1 MSTPCAFFSKGIQ
14 AQPEAGSVGAEQE
27 KSCGHSAPRRFLQ
40 APGCLLGGQNGA
52 GRGAGAVPWGDSPV
66 TLWSGQAHRGTAFT
80 ATPSLVLPSPRF
92 SL

>member
-14 AQPEAGSVGAEQE
+14 AQPEAGSVCTEQQE

-52 GRGAGAVPWGDSPV
+52 GRGAGVVLWGNFPV
-66 TLWSGQAHRGTAFT
+66 A
-80 ATPSLVLPSPRF
+80 
-92 SL
+92 